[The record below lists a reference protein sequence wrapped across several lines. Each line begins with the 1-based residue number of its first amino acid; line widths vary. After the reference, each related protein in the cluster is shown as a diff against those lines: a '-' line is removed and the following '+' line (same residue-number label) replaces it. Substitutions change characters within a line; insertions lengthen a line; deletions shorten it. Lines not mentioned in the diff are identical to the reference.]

1 MLFVHECN
9 EALCLPDKEFRTV
22 SSLDSP
28 ASLDLGGKL
37 SQNRKATK
45 NGRRQRHTL
54 FNRTVTNVTVTKLEF
69 SNPDSL
75 HAVHS
80 KEQRAGARKCK
91 VKLKSI

>member
-28 ASLDLGGKL
+28 APSDLGGKL

-45 NGRRQRHTL
+45 NGRRQR
-54 FNRTVTNVTVTKLEF
+54 FNTTHFVQ
-69 SNPDSL
+69 SDG
-75 HAVHS
+75 H
-80 KEQRAGARKCK
+80 KCHGD
-91 VKLKSI
+91 